1 MVTRPRV
8 LTERHARVCHSY
20 RHVDIHI
27 PRADAW
33 PTEAE
38 QWQPE
43 GKVRVIEGMLH
54 AGTLWLGRFDAG
66 ASALHLALRCQGLRS
81 HVLR

>member
-1 MVTRPRV
+1 MYITDTDMH
-8 LTERHARVCHSY
+8 L
-20 RHVDIHI
+20 

-33 PTEAE
+33 RKEVE

-43 GKVRVIEGMLH
+43 DKVRVIEGMLH

-66 ASALHLALRCQGLRS
+66 ASALHLALRCQELRS